1 MRLRS
6 VVYSQGVG
14 SRGACFNNRPLT
26 IHEFIGCIFTIATI
40 SIVNS
45 TEQLGFGESIWA
57 GDVLRAGFTTGLVF
71 LAGLIYLN
79 LARIR
84 LASRS
89 RYSQLGGLTR
99 SKRHSHTNLVFAP
112 AALIGSDAKSLAA
125 DALLEATTVCHFRR
139 DKRRRPFASH
149 ASHAPSRAGPARLM
163 GSRIRSNCT
172 ARISLRH
179 FDLRASR

>member
-6 VVYSQGVG
+6 VVYSQGAG
-14 SRGACFNNRPLT
+14 IREACFNNRLLS

-40 SIVNS
+40 AIVNS

-57 GDVLRAGFTTGLVF
+57 GDVPRAGFTTGLVF

-79 LARIR
+79 LAHIR

-125 DALLEATTVCHFRR
+125 DARFSKQPRFVASGETRDGGHLHPMRR
-139 DKRRRPFASH
+139 D
-149 ASHAPSRAGPARLM
+149 APSHAGPARLM
-163 GSRIRSNCT
+163 GSRIPIELHSEDI
-172 ARISLRH
+172 APAL
-179 FDLRASR
+179 